1 MNGEREPYRVLRS
14 VRATV
19 TIQCR
24 SHGTH
29 TATVQGPLAEVL
41 DAIGTLHQV
50 CADQDRWVI
59 VEYAP
64 SEEHLAMA
72 VSEWT

>member
-1 MNGEREPYRVLRS
+1 MNGAFEPYKVLRS

-29 TATVQGPLAEVL
+29 TATVQGPLADVL
-41 DAIGTLHQV
+41 DSIGTLHDV
-50 CADQDRWVI
+50 CVEQGRWVI
-59 VEYAP
+59 VEYTP
-64 SEEHLAMA
+64 SEEILPMS

>member
-1 MNGEREPYRVLRS
+1 MSMVPEPYRHLRS

-24 SHGTH
+24 THGTH
-29 TATVQGPLAEVL
+29 TAVVQGPLADVL

-50 CADQDRWVI
+50 CTEQDRWVI
-59 VEYAP
+59 VEYSP
-64 SEEHLAMA
+64 SEAELSMS